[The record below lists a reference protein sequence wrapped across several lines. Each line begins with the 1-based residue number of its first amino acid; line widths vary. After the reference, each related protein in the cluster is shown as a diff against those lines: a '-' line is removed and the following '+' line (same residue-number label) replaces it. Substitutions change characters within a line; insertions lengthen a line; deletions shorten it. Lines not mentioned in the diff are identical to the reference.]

1 MRRYISLLLG
11 ILGFVPILA
20 QQSDYYY
27 YYNGN
32 RVYLTVDSTR
42 LYVVSNG
49 EYQSQSKVRIAEPR
63 IAMSVKSDIHSQV
76 VPLQKQRSAAP
87 EVYFSTLEM
96 PEVQSADQYDA
107 LVAKVKAEDE
117 VVQVLPSFTVNGNRV
132 DVTNNFYV
140 RLKSA
145 DDLGKLQ
152 QMAALHGIEVVG
164 NNEYMPLWYIL
175 SCTSTSSMNA
185 IEAANFFY
193 TSGVFESSS
202 PETLIYEAYQSTNNN
217 VRSNDIY
224 FGRQWGLYN
233 EDYPDADI
241 NIEEAWEATQGDG
254 VVVAVISDGIDFGHP
269 DLRDNRYSLNYED
282 NAASSSSS
290 YMQNGTRYAG
300 IIGAIHNNDVGMHG
314 VAPECKLMS
323 VAFNFFNG
331 VSTHKIV
338 TGILWA
344 MNNGADVIC
353 LPQNMPNDSLIT
365 EAIGVALNEG
375 RNGYG
380 CVLLAGSGNHLDTSQ
395 DCQFPRSVDARI
407 IIVGA
412 AMKCGARAQT
422 GQCEHS
428 PILWNSCYGDTL
440 DIIAPGVS
448 VFTTAKSPNY
458 PQYVNDFEGTEA
470 ACAHAAGIAALMLSV
485 NPDLTAEAV
494 DFIICKSAH
503 KIRTD
508 LYSYTKSVKHKIST
522 WNNEVGYGFIDA
534 AAAVELAM
542 PTTSYVWEQDIYDDA
557 DGYFENTNVDVKN
570 ITVDAYEQ
578 FHIFKSNGAI
588 LRSSV
593 KVKRG
598 GELLIFNP

>member
-1 MRRYISLLLG
+1 
-11 ILGFVPILA
+11 
-20 QQSDYYY
+20 
-27 YYNGN
+27 
-32 RVYLTVDSTR
+32 
-42 LYVVSNG
+42 
-49 EYQSQSKVRIAEPR
+49 
-63 IAMSVKSDIHSQV
+63 MSVKSDIYSQV
-76 VPLQKQRSAAP
+76 VPLQRQRSAAP
-87 EVYFSTLEM
+87 EVYFSTLEI
-96 PEVQSADQYDA
+96 PEGQSADQYDA

-117 VVQVLPSFTVNGNRV
+117 VLQVLPSFTVNGNRV

-152 QMAALHGIEVVG
+152 QMAAQYGIEVVG

-185 IEAANFFY
+185 IEAANLFY
-193 TSGVFESSS
+193 TSGVFESST
-202 PETLIYEAYQSTNNN
+202 PETLIYGAQTASDNA
-217 VRSNDIY
+217 RSNEIF
-224 FGRQWGLYN
+224 FGSQWGLDN
-233 EDYPDADI
+233 DEYPDIDI
-241 NIEEAWEATQGDG
+241 NIEEAWETTEGDG
-254 VVVAVISDGIDFGHP
+254 VVVAIISDGIDFGHP

-331 VSTHKIV
+331 VSIYKIA

-353 LPQNMPNDSLIT
+353 LPQHIQGYKLISDVIKT
-365 EAIGVALNEG
+365 AYNEG
-375 RNGYG
+375 RDGYG
-380 CVLLAGSGNHLDTSQ
+380 CVLLVGAGDSYDT
-395 DCQFPRSVDARI
+395 DVVCRYPEGFDTCVI
-407 IIVGA
+407 EVGA
-412 AMKCGARAQT
+412 AMKCGARAQP
-422 GQCEHS
+422 GFCEHS
-428 PILWNSCYGDTL
+428 PVQWNSCYGDTL
-440 DIIAPGVS
+440 DVIAPGMS
-448 VFTTAKSPNY
+448 VFTTSKSPNY
-458 PQYVNDFEGTEA
+458 PQYTNGFEGTAA
-470 ACAHAAGIAALMLSV
+470 ACAHVAGIAALILSV
-485 NPDLTAEAV
+485 NPELTAEAV
-494 DFIICKSAH
+494 DFIISKTAR

-508 LYSYTKSVKHKIST
+508 LYSYTKDALHKYGT
-522 WNNEVGYGFIDA
+522 WNNEVGYGFVDA

-593 KVKRG
+593 KVKQG